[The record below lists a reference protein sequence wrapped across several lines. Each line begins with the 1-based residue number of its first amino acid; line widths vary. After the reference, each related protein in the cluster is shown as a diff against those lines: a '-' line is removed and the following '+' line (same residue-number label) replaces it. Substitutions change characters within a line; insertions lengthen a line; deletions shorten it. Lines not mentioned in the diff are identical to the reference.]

1 MNYAKT
7 MFFLCGLVLIYLTVM
22 HACLETAQYLR
33 TVDEEVPS
41 DPVRITGIAEVNDV

>member
-7 MFFLCGLVLIYLTVM
+7 MFFLCGLVLIYLMTM

-33 TVDEEVPS
+33 TVDDETPAY
-41 DPVRITGIAEVNDV
+41 PTRITGIAEVNDV